1 MGAWMLSRV
10 ADTVYWMNRYLERVE
25 NISRFIEVHLNL
37 VLDLPANLE
46 AQWQPLL
53 LSTGDISIFEE
64 NFSEFT
70 RETVIPFMIFDT
82 RNPNAILPC
91 LWKARENARS
101 VRERISTEMWHQ
113 INQLYL
119 TINEAK
125 SKDSWSLEDLF
136 LFLEKI
142 KLDCYCIAGMA
153 YHTLSRSEEW
163 QVAKLGRHLERAD
176 QLTRILSVKYDT
188 LTVLGKSTASTVDLI
203 QWGAVLRCI
212 SGYEMFR
219 REYGILTP
227 LKITSFLLLDRTFPR
242 SLHHN
247 IMRLQ
252 EALHL
257 LSGNPIG
264 SYVLPIEKQI
274 GKLKSALDYT
284 DEADIFNE
292 GLHAY
297 LDTKQDELHDIGE
310 LLNNYFYGNPHAA

>member
-10 ADTVYWMNRYLERVE
+10 ADTIYWMNRYLERVE

-37 VLDLPANLE
+37 ILDLPLNYEQA
-46 AQWQPLL
+46 WRPLL
-53 LSTGDISIFEE
+53 LSSVDNSLFVE
-64 NFSEFT
+64 NLTEFT
-70 RETVIPFMIFDT
+70 RETVVPFMTFDP
-82 RNPNAILPC
+82 RNPNAILSC

-119 TINEAK
+119 TVNEAK
-125 SKDSWSLEDLF
+125 SRDVWSMEDLF
-136 LFLEKI
+136 LFLDKI

-176 QLTRILSVKYDT
+176 QLTRILTVKYDT
-188 LTVLGKSTASTVDLI
+188 LEQQSQSTATTIDLI
-203 QWGAVLRCI
+203 QWGAVLRCM

-227 LKITSFLLLDRTFPR
+227 PKIATFLLLDRTFPR

-247 IMRLQ
+247 VMRLQ

-264 SYVLPIEKQI
+264 SFVLPGEKQI
-274 GKLKSALDYT
+274 GKLKATLDYT
-284 DEADIFNE
+284 DEQDVFE
-292 GLHAY
+292 SGLHVY
-297 LDTKQDELHDIGE
+297 LDTKQDELFQIGE
-310 LLNNYFYGNPHAA
+310 LFSQYFFGNTNAT